1 VRRNNIVIFRSSTSS
16 LRPLGSNH
24 LLVTGSLL
32 GALLLGSG
40 PNLHAQTPASSS
52 SSSSSDQQGQSS
64 SSQGAP
70 GRAGAQVNPTT
81 RPRVAQIEAGGAA
94 VTLETSEPLFEMG
107 AALNA
112 CGYDLGLDKSAP
124 VRQKVR
130 EEMNEALQASEVG
143 RDSRDALCQYISE
156 HRQSDPGLNAGQYIS
171 LALYLSPPPELT
183 PNVDES
189 ELPPQAAS
197 VVNVLPL
204 LRTFSADINLHLLW
218 LRHRAD
224 YEALAARVHDPMEHM
239 ILTTNI
245 YLHQPVSSYDGRRF
259 LVLLEPMFSPDL
271 SSARVY
277 GSDYI
282 IVMSPDN
289 SAGDPVRMN
298 EIRHIYLH
306 YVVEPMVYS
315 RGAAMQRIQPL
326 MRGVQDAP
334 LEFFYKSDVVSL
346 LTECLIKAIEA
357 HMFLIDTP
365 KPRPPASKA
374 RVDVDQYDA
383 AKTLY
388 DRETDLAR
396 LRLISTDES
405 QGWVLTGYF
414 YEGLSQMEHNGDGL
428 RDEIAPMV
436 YGMDVDRELKH
447 AEQVQF
453 AKTVPSDPLQP
464 TFQPRA
470 VQGMDLAE
478 LDLMKGQLDQA
489 ADLAGKVMNDP
500 QGDHGRAQY
509 VLARIDLMQG
519 DADEAQTGFRKALTL
534 TRDPRTLA
542 WSHIYLGRLY
552 DIEQPPER
560 DKALA
565 EYTTALRVRDGRP
578 DTRQAAEAGLARP
591 FALPGRP
598 QTGAPDADE
607 PFDPTGKAAK
617 AAYKPDAPLVDPTLP
632 AANPPAATRPDS
644 PR

>member
-1 VRRNNIVIFRSSTSS
+1 MNFRPSTSF
-16 LRPLGSNH
+16 LRLSRDNWFPFTGVLLGS
-24 LLVTGSLL
+24 V
-32 GALLLGSG
+32 LLLGPIVPVQAQG
-40 PNLHAQTPASSS
+40 QTPASSS
-52 SSSSSDQQGQSS
+52 SSSQQPSS
-64 SSQGAP
+64 SN
-70 GRAGAQVNPTT
+70 RNDQVNPET

-94 VTLETSEPLFEMG
+94 VTLETSEPLFLMG

-112 CGYDLGLDKSAP
+112 CGYDDGLNKSAP
-124 VRQKVR
+124 VRLKVR
-130 EEMNEALQASEVG
+130 EEMNEALQSSEAG
-143 RDSRDALCQYISE
+143 RDSRDALCGYISE

-171 LALYLSPPPELT
+171 LALYLSAPPELT

-197 VVNVLPL
+197 VANVLPL
-204 LRTFSADINLHLLW
+204 LRTFSNDISLHLLW
-218 LRHRAD
+218 IRHRAE
-224 YEALAARVHDPMEHM
+224 YEALSARVHDPMEQM
-239 ILTTNI
+239 ILGTNI

-289 SAGDPVRMN
+289 STGDPVRMK

-315 RGAAMQRIQPL
+315 RGAAMERIQPL
-326 MRGVQDAP
+326 IRGVQDAP
-334 LEFFYKSDVVSL
+334 LEFFYKNDVVAL

-357 HMFLIDTP
+357 QMYLIDSP

-374 RVDVDQYDA
+374 RADVEQYDA

-388 DRETDLAR
+388 DRETDLER

-414 YEGLSQMEHNGDGL
+414 YNSLSQMEHTGDGL
-428 RDEIAPMV
+428 RDEIAPMI
-436 YGMDVDRELKH
+436 YGMDVDSQLHH
-447 AEQVQF
+447 AKEVQF

-464 TFQPRA
+464 TFKPKP
-470 VQGMDLAE
+470 VEGMDLAE
-478 LDLMKGQLDQA
+478 LDLMKGQLDVA
-489 ADLAGKVMNDP
+489 ADLAGKVMDDP
-500 QGDHGRAQY
+500 QGDHGRALY

-519 DADEAQTGFRKALTL
+519 DAPQAETEFEKALAL
-534 TRDPRTLA
+534 TRDPRTMA

-552 DIEQPPER
+552 DTMQPPDRE
-560 DKALA
+560 KAIA
-565 EYTTALRVRDGRP
+565 EYKTALKVRDARP
-578 DTRQAAEAGLARP
+578 DTKQAAEAGVARP

-598 QTGAPDADE
+598 QTNAPETDE
-607 PFDPTGKAAK
+607 PFDPTGKAEK
-617 AAYKPDAPLVDPTLP
+617 AAYKPEAPLVDPIVPPGKP
-632 AANPPAATRPDS
+632 AASKPDPPK
-644 PR
+644 